1 MEIQKITPKI
11 EHSKQRSQIFSNNIN
26 GAGTN
31 VAQTS
36 FTGAADTLYSIPA
49 VFLRFLDT
57 NQAWGANLVDL
68 GSMVIPRTAYD
79 MTHRGIPTGMETLRR
94 ESTGTANHASV
105 GLYGT
110 AAGALLAMALNNKYG
125 IKAHKI
131 FANNDTLNIL
141 GKYWYDSLH
150 SGAKEPLKEYLE
162 SVVSNI
168 KVYNPTKAIDNE
180 GLVSIG
186 KDTQEKV
193 VEKLY
198 KLISNADTKDTIKDA
213 DVDYI
218 RRLITA
224 NTGGEK
230 SVVLNG
236 FHNGQP
242 LRADNTLSTLIEN
255 IHNVTKAFNK
265 KEVLNSFITASGFDK
280 VEILK
285 SLKRL
290 NIGRSIAGLGIA
302 ASIGMSVQPI
312 NMYLTKKKTG
322 ID

>member
-141 GKYWYDSLH
+141 GKY
-150 SGAKEPLKEYLE
+150 
-162 SVVSNI
+162 
-168 KVYNPTKAIDNE
+168 
-180 GLVSIG
+180 
-186 KDTQEKV
+186 
-193 VEKLY
+193 
-198 KLISNADTKDTIKDA
+198 
-213 DVDYI
+213 
-218 RRLITA
+218 
-224 NTGGEK
+224 
-230 SVVLNG
+230 
-236 FHNGQP
+236 
-242 LRADNTLSTLIEN
+242 
-255 IHNVTKAFNK
+255 
-265 KEVLNSFITASGFDK
+265 
-280 VEILK
+280 
-285 SLKRL
+285 
-290 NIGRSIAGLGIA
+290 
-302 ASIGMSVQPI
+302 
-312 NMYLTKKKTG
+312 
-322 ID
+322 